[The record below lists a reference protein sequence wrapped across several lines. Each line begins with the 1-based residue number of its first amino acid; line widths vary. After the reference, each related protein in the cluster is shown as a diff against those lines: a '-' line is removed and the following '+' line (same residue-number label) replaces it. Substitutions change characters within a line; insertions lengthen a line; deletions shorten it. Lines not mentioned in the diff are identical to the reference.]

1 MPGFVFDGMSRCMF
15 DALKITVIL
24 LLGIWFSNCEAPGHS
39 EWQKLEP
46 GLEWAQFKSPR
57 KAEFGNSLVT
67 VVRFDPAYFEAN
79 VYCASQ
85 FDSVSRT
92 VGEWAQKLGLVAAI
106 NAGMYATDH
115 LTAVGFLKNKKHVN
129 NPRLS
134 KKYLSVFAC
143 QPVDEKVPPWQ
154 IIDFGCQNFADWKKK
169 YHAFSQSIRMISCEQ
184 KNVWQQ
190 QPNKWSIAA
199 LAIDQKGRLL
209 FIHSRSPYSVHDFID
224 ILLQLP
230 LFIYNA
236 MYLEGGPEASLYFS
250 SGGVEKELF
259 GSFESGFFL
268 NNSNSHPWPIPNIIG
283 IKRKA
288 KR

>member
-1 MPGFVFDGMSRCMF
+1 MSVTI
-15 DALKITVIL
+15 KIWLSL
-24 LLGIWFSNCEAPGHS
+24 LLIAWVSSCQTPAHS
-39 EWQKLEP
+39 DWQVLEP
-46 GLEWAQFKSPR
+46 GMEWAQFPSPR
-57 KAEFGNSLVT
+57 KSEFGNSLVT
-67 VVRFDPAYFEAN
+67 VVRFDPAYFEAD

-92 VGEWAQKLGLVAAI
+92 AGEWAEKLGLVAAI

-115 LTAVGFLKNKKHVN
+115 LTAVGFLKNRNHVN

-143 QPVDEKVPPWQ
+143 QPRDDSVPPWQ
-154 IIDFGCQNFADWKKK
+154 IIDFGCQKFADWKSK
-169 YHAFSQSIRMISCEQ
+169 YHAFSQSIRMISCQQ

-209 FIHSRSPYSVHDFID
+209 LIHCRSPYSVHDFID
-224 ILLQLP
+224 ILMTLP
-230 LFIYNA
+230 VHIYNA
-236 MYLEGGPEASLYFS
+236 IYLEGGPEASLYFT
-250 SGGVEKELF
+250 SGKVKKELF

-268 NNSNSHPWPIPNIIG
+268 NNSNDHPWPIPNIIG
-283 IKRKA
+283 IKRKP
-288 KR
+288 R